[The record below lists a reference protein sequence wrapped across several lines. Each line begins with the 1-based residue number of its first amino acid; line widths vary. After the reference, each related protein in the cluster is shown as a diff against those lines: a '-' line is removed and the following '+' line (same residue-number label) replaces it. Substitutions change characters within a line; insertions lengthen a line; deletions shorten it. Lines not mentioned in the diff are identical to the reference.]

1 MHFSAL
7 FVVAA
12 IVGTTHTVMGGFL
25 APSGMILRVH
35 QTTTGALTIT
45 TAARD
50 SVLRIQSG
58 AAMTLLDTA
67 HYLRYVICCIGHKK
81 TCSVLIMIS
90 MHKTVSSK

>member
-1 MHFSAL
+1 MHVSSFSV
-7 FVVAA
+7 VVAT
-12 IVGTTHTVMGGFL
+12 VGTTHTVMGGFL

-35 QTTTGALTIT
+35 RTTTGASTIT

-67 HYLRYVICCIGHKK
+67 HCLRYVIDCIGWEKH
-81 TCSVLIMIS
+81 VQL
-90 MHKTVSSK
+90 